1 MTMADDGQYAD
12 PEGPGP
18 EDADLLDDDYPLT
31 TCPECGSGIY
41 DDYAKCPECGAW
53 TGISKDEGDSEESAF
68 WDLWLV
74 VGLAVGFIAF
84 MIWMLI

>member
-1 MTMADDGQYAD
+1 MTDDGPYAD

-18 EDADLLDDDYPLT
+18 EDADLLDDDYPAIN
-31 TCPECGSGIY
+31 CPECGAGLY
-41 DDYAKCPECGAW
+41 DDYAKCPDCGAL
-53 TGISKDEGDSEESAF
+53 IDASEEEDEESAF

-84 MIWMLI
+84 MIWMLT